1 MAKFLWGLIK
11 AVRPRQ
17 WIKNF
22 AVFAALIFSGTLL
35 DPTNEVKT
43 VLAFLLFCVFSSV
56 TYLLNDIFDIQRDKL
71 HPFKKKRPIAS
82 GLISVPVALIISL
95 SLIVIFLPL
104 SYKLSPAFFFV
115 SVSYLVL
122 QLLYSSYLKQV
133 MLIDVLVI
141 AAGFVLRV
149 YGGVW
154 VIDAHLSVWFLLSV
168 SSFALFLAIG
178 KRRSERTLM
187 EGQAPLHRET
197 LLHYPENLLDILTGM
212 FATSA
217 WLTYAFFAFLQPPIQ
232 ARPGVSL
239 ILGSFEL
246 PLTEAKYFMATV
258 PVVIYAVMRYLY
270 IIYEKKEGESPERVL
285 LSDKPLLTAVITW
298 VVLVIGIIYYLGA

>member
-1 MAKFLWGLIK
+1 MVKLLWGILK
-11 AVRPRQ
+11 ASRPRQ

-22 AVFAALIFSGTLL
+22 AIFAALIFSGTML
-35 DPTNEVKT
+35 DPGNQIKS
-43 VLAFLLFCVFSSV
+43 LQAFLLFCGFSSA
-56 TYLLNDIFDIQRDKL
+56 TYLLNDVFDVERDKL

-82 GLISVPVALIISL
+82 GLIPIPLAIGAALF
-95 SLIVIFLPL
+95 LIVVGLPFA
-104 SYKLSPAFFFV
+104 YQLSPAFFFAALA
-115 SVSYLVL
+115 YLIM
-122 QLLYSSYLKQV
+122 QLFYSSYLKQV

-154 VIDAHLSVWFLLSV
+154 VIDAHLNVWFLLSV

-187 EGQAPLHRET
+187 EGQASLHRET
-197 LLHYPENLLDILTGM
+197 LLHYPENLLDILTSM

-217 WLTYAFFAFLQPPIQ
+217 WLTYAFFAFLQPPITN
-232 ARPGVSL
+232 PGL
-239 ILGSFEL
+239 LKTLLGNFEF
-246 PLTEAKYFMATV
+246 PFTEAKYLMATV
-258 PVVIYAVMRYLY
+258 PVVVYGVMRYLY

-285 LSDKPLLTAVITW
+285 LSDTPMLSTVVIW
-298 VVLVIGIIYYLGA
+298 LIMVIGIIYYLGA